1 MLTPRIKTLL
11 AAATLGVLAAPAY
24 AQVTYVYDTVTIP
37 GAGAN
42 SFVTS
47 LTDNGQVIA
56 NASNGNQYVYSPT
69 GGSTLLPQP
78 PASSPYSGNIAAYGV
93 NNSGVVVGGGC
104 NCPGNSIGTIE
115 QGFIETNGS
124 FNFFSYP
131 GASAT
136 VARGISASGLV
147 TGYDNLSGG
156 FLYNPTSGVFTAI
169 YPPNSVSPVV
179 SYQNGLTN
187 PGTFTP
193 AQGINAAGQIVG
205 STLLTANNPA
215 GASNPDFSGYVFN
228 QGTNAYTTFQVD
240 GGSTQAR
247 GINAAGVVTGFLNL
261 SSGALEGFVGTTSGG
276 FQLLNDPN
284 ASASGGTVGEAINS
298 SGQVAGVYYTS
309 APNGGVNSFGYIA
322 TPANM
327 PTSGRNGDYT
337 FNISVVGGTL
347 VYLGPTVATGDEYQ
361 TGAGN
366 PNFAS
371 VVMPIGIDSS
381 NTYTLSSCSGA
392 SLGSIAGGQTFTFGS
407 GGVSCFKVGGIT
419 NVDPTDTN
427 ALVTGLTFTGSGSF
441 TGTVDAVTTTKV
453 PEPASMTLF
462 GLGLAGLGFAR
473 RRRKN

>member
-1 MLTPRIKTLL
+1 MLTPRIKGLL
-11 AAATLGVLAAPAY
+11 AAVTLGVLAAPAY

-47 LTDNGQVIA
+47 LTDNGQVVA
-56 NASNGNQYVYSPT
+56 DATNGNQYLYSPAT
-69 GGSTLLPQP
+69 GSTLLPQP
-78 PASSPYSGNIAAYGV
+78 AASSPYFGNIAAYGV
-93 NNSGVVVGGGC
+93 NSSGVVVGAGC
-104 NCPGNSIGTIE
+104 NCPGTSSGTIQ
-115 QGFIETNGS
+115 QGFIETSGS

-131 GASAT
+131 GASST

-147 TGYDNLSGG
+147 TGYDNVSGG
-156 FLYNPTSGVFTAI
+156 FLYNPVSGVFTAI

-179 SYQNGLTN
+179 PYLTAL
-187 PGTFTP
+187 GSATFTP
-193 AQGINAAGQIVG
+193 AQGINASGLIVG

-215 GASNPDFSGYVFN
+215 GSNPDFSGYVYN
-228 QGTNAYTTFQVD
+228 QGSNTYTTFQVD

-247 GINAAGVVTGFLNL
+247 GINTAGVVTGFLNL
-261 SSGALEGFVGTTSGG
+261 PSGSLEGFVGTTSGG

-298 SGQVAGVYYTS
+298 SGQVAGVYYTN

-327 PTSGRNGDYT
+327 PTSGKNGDYT
-337 FNISVVGGTL
+337 FNVAVTAGVLT
-347 VYLGPTVATGDEYQ
+347 YLGPTVAAGDVYQ
-361 TGAGN
+361 TAAGN

-371 VVMPIGIDSS
+371 VVLPIGIDSS
-381 NTYTLSSCSGA
+381 NTYTLSSCGGA
-392 SLGSIAGGQTFTFGS
+392 SLGTIAGGQTFTFAS
-407 GGVSCFKVGGIT
+407 GGVSCFKVSGIT
-419 NVDPTDTN
+419 NVNQADTD

-441 TGTVDAVTTTKV
+441 SGTVDRV
-453 PEPASMTLF
+453 PEPASLTLF

-473 RRRKN
+473 RRRKS

>member
-1 MLTPRIKTLL
+1 MLTPRIKALL
-11 AAATLGVLAAPAY
+11 AVATLGVLAAPAY

-56 NASNGNQYVYSPT
+56 NATNGSQYLYSPAT
-69 GGSTLLPQP
+69 GSTLLPQP

-104 NCPGNSIGTIE
+104 NCPGSSIGTIE
-115 QGFIETNGS
+115 QGFIETNGTFS
-124 FNFFSYP
+124 FFSYP

-156 FLYNPTSGVFTAI
+156 FLYNPATGVFTAI

-187 PGTFTP
+187 PNTFTP

-205 STLLTANNPA
+205 STLLTANNAA
-215 GASNPDFSGYVFN
+215 GASNPDFSGYVYN
-228 QGTNAYTTFQVD
+228 QGTNTYTTFQVD

-247 GINAAGVVTGFLNL
+247 GVNAAGVVTGFLNL
-261 SSGALEGFVGTTSGG
+261 SSGALEGFVGTPSGG

-284 ASASGGTVGEAINS
+284 ASASGGTVGEAING

-309 APNGGVNSFGYIA
+309 APNGGLNSFGYIA

-327 PTSGRNGDYT
+327 PTSGRNGNYT
-337 FNISVVGGTL
+337 FDVSVTAGVLT
-347 VYLGPTVATGDEYQ
+347 YLGPTVAVGDVYQ
-361 TGAGN
+361 TAAGN

-371 VVMPIGIDSS
+371 VVLPLGIDAS

-392 SLGSIAGGQTFTFGS
+392 SLGTIAGGQTFTFAS

-427 ALVTGLTFTGSGSF
+427 DLVTGLTFTGSGSF
-441 TGTVDAVTTTKV
+441 TGTVDRV

-462 GLGLAGLGFAR
+462 GLGLAGLGIAR
-473 RRRKN
+473 RRRKS

>member
-1 MLTPRIKTLL
+1 MLTPRIKALL
-11 AAATLGVLAAPAY
+11 VAAALGVLAAPAY

-47 LTDNGQVIA
+47 LSDNGTVVA
-56 NASNGNQYVYSPT
+56 NATNFNQYVYSPT
-69 GGSTLLPQP
+69 GGSILLPQP
-78 PASSPYSGNIAAYGV
+78 PASSPYFGNIAAYGV
-93 NNSGVVVGGGC
+93 NNAGVVVGAGC

-115 QGFIETNGS
+115 QGFIETNGT

-147 TGYDNLSGG
+147 TGYDNVSGG
-156 FLYNPTSGVFTAI
+156 FLYNPATGAFTAI
-169 YPPNSVSPVV
+169 YPPNSVSPVT
-179 SYQNGLTN
+179 SYQNALTST
-187 PGTFTP
+187 GSFTP
-193 AQGINAAGQIVG
+193 AQGINGAGQIVG
-205 STLLTANNPA
+205 STLLTANNPT
-215 GASNPDFSGYVFN
+215 GSNPDFSGYVYN
-228 QGTNAYTTFQVD
+228 QGTNTYTTFQVD

-261 SSGALEGFVGTTSGG
+261 PSGALEGFVGTTAGG

-284 ASASGGTVGEAINS
+284 ASASGGTVGEAING
-298 SGQVAGVYYTS
+298 SGQVAGVYYQS
-309 APNGGVNSFGYIA
+309 APNGGVNSFGFIA

-327 PTSGRNGDYT
+327 PTSGKNGDYT
-337 FNISVVGGTL
+337 FNVTVTAGTL

-392 SLGSIAGGQTFTFGS
+392 SLGAIAGGQTFTFAS

-441 TGTVDAVTTTKV
+441 TGTVDRV

-462 GLGLAGLGFAR
+462 GLGLAGLGFAC
-473 RRRKN
+473 RRRKS